1 MTSARLLEVP
11 KLTVVALRFTETARK
26 RILAAGG
33 NVLTF
38 DQFAQ
43 KNPTG
48 NDIPLNQLGT
58 GALLLR
64 ARRDREELKHFG
76 RAPGLPGYAFQQ

>member
-1 MTSARLLEVP
+1 VIASVTNEYLSDKYHSARLLEVP

-33 NVLTF
+33 KVLTL

-48 NDIPLNQLGT
+48 ININ
-58 GALLLR
+58 
-64 ARRDREELKHFG
+64 
-76 RAPGLPGYAFQQ
+76 